1 VIAVGV
7 IGHGAIGSV
16 VAAAL
21 VAGDVPGCR
30 LASVLR
36 RSRAP
41 APAPAPPAPHQ
52 VGSIDDLVAGSQ
64 VVVEAAGAAAL
75 TEHGPTVVGAGRD
88 LLVASVG
95 ALADD
100 ALRGRLTGGTGGRLL
115 LSSGAIGGLDLL
127 RAATL
132 LGPVHSVRLTTVKHP
147 RVLVRPWMPDDFRH
161 RLAAAADDATP
172 VTVFSGPAR
181 LAVTLFPESAN
192 VAATLA
198 LATVGFDAT
207 HVELLADPGA
217 TRVRHHIAVEADA
230 GRYELTV
237 ENTPSANPRTSAVAA
252 YALVRAL
259 RDLSSNVVVGA

>member
-16 VAAAL
+16 VAGALAA
-21 VAGDVPGCR
+21 GQVPGCR

-36 RSRAP
+36 RSRAH
-41 APAPAPPAPHQ
+41 APAPDPPVPHQ
-52 VGSIDDLVAGSQ
+52 VDSIDDLVAASEL
-64 VVVEAAGAAAL
+64 VVEAAGAPAL
-75 TEHGPTVVGAGRD
+75 AEHGPAVVEAGRD

-95 ALADD
+95 ALVDD
-100 ALRGRLTGGTGGRLL
+100 GLRERLSGGTHGRLL

-132 LGPVHSVRLTTVKHP
+132 LGPVHSVRLTTVKQP
-147 RVLVRPWMPDDFRH
+147 RVLVRPWMPDDLRH
-161 RLAAAADDATP
+161 RLAADDEP
-172 VTVFSGPAR
+172 VPVFSGPAR
-181 LAVTLFPESAN
+181 MAVTLFPESAN

-207 HVELLADPGA
+207 HVELVADPAA
-217 TRVRHHIAVEADA
+217 TRVRHNIEVEADA